1 MQKYEKILEP
11 FFKMSCQ
18 SHVYNIDLNLQ
29 LCSRINI
36 FFFFLFFA
44 DFEDKFSRFSDGGL
58 T

>member
-1 MQKYEKILEP
+1 MKRYEEISEP

-36 FFFFLFFA
+36 YIYFFVA

-58 T
+58 R

>member
-1 MQKYEKILEP
+1 MKKYRNH
-11 FFKMSCQ
+11 FSRCHVN
-18 SHVYNIDLNLQ
+18 HVYNIDLNLQ

-36 FFFFLFFA
+36 YIYFFVA

>member
-1 MQKYEKILEP
+1 MKRYEEISEP

-36 FFFFLFFA
+36 YIYIFVA